1 MKNME
6 FELQVEKEL
15 EKEMEKSKLVEVLD
29 IIDSEIL
36 INVHRKKEIG
46 EQILYYREKVL
57 EEYRDDED
65 KVAEYFDHERFVK
78 EESFKVI
85 DRKLK
90 ELNVLKEI
98 PYFGRVDFKD
108 SEYDDEDII
117 YIGRFGVTPE
127 ENLEPVVVD
136 WRSPVSALFYTGK
149 LGESSYTAPMG
160 TVAVDILKKR
170 QFIIKKRLLLG
181 LFDSEMDVKD
191 EILQMVLSSNTNEKL
206 KDIIMTIQQEQDDI
220 IRQPKY
226 GTVVVDGVA
235 GSGKTTIALH
245 RVAYLLYNFRTSL
258 QDKVLILGPNNIF
271 MEYISQVLPSL
282 GEVGVNQ
289 TTFTDFALDLLDVD
303 EVMGLKEYMEKI
315 INADETFIKTTLYK
329 TSSKYTVEL
338 DKYINSLNEEY
349 FKYKDIVLEDK
360 IAINKGEIEKLFN
373 ESYKSM
379 PLFRRN
385 RKIKR
390 IIFSRIKDVRDEK
403 VREIEK
409 AYKEAVLSKSKEEL
423 ELIETEL
430 RYNRKNKIRE
440 LIKRI
445 IEVKKNLTWLEPKG
459 IEALYKEFNKDELLT
474 IDDLAPILY
483 LKVKLEG
490 MKYNKEVKH
499 VVIDEAQDYSELQF
513 KVIKE
518 LTGCSGYTIVGDR
531 NQRIL
536 PLEGELAMT
545 KLTEIFKEAE
555 VREFKLNKSYRSTA
569 EIMKYANKYLKEEK
583 IIPLVRQ
590 GKEVEEIITNSD
602 SELKEKLLTKI
613 GELKDSGYLSI
624 GIICKNLVEVVAIG
638 GLINEEVEVKV
649 FQKEDIAFGDG
660 VMLLP
665 AYFAKG
671 LEFDSAIIIQDEKD
685 KISDKLSYVMAT
697 RALHELSVIIRK

>member
-6 FELQVEKEL
+6 FEIQVQKEL
-15 EKEMEKSKLVEVLD
+15 EKEMEKNKLAEVLD
-29 IIDSEIL
+29 IIDREIL
-36 INVHRKKEIG
+36 INGDRKNQIS
-46 EQILYYREKVL
+46 EQILQYRAKIL

-78 EESFKVI
+78 EEGFKLI
-85 DRKLK
+85 DRKIK

-108 SEYDDEDII
+108 AEYEDEDII

-127 ENLEPVVVD
+127 EDLQPVVVD
-136 WRSPVSALFYTGK
+136 WRSPVSALFYTGR
-149 LGESSYTAPMG
+149 LGESSYTAPKG

-170 QFIIKKRLLLG
+170 QFIIKKRSLLG

-191 EILQMVLSSNTNEKL
+191 EILQMVLSSNSSEKL

-245 RVAYLLYNFRTSL
+245 RVAYLLYNFRASL
-258 QDKVLILGPNNIF
+258 GDKVLILGPNNIF

-289 TTFTDFALDLLDVD
+289 TTFTDFALDLLNID

-315 INADETFIKTTLYK
+315 INADEAFIKATLYK
-329 TSSKYTVEL
+329 TSLEYTREL
-338 DKYINSLNEEY
+338 DKYIDDLNKEY
-349 FKYKDIVLEDK
+349 FKYKDIVLDDK
-360 IAINKGEIEKLFN
+360 IAIKKGEIEKLFN
-373 ESYKSM
+373 ESYNSM

-385 RKIKR
+385 KKIKR

-403 VREIEK
+403 VRLIEK
-409 AYKEAVLSKSKEEL
+409 EYKEATLSKSKEEL

-430 RYNRKNKIRE
+430 KYKRKNKIRE

-459 IEALYKEFNKDELLT
+459 IEALYNEFNNNELLT

-490 MKYNKEVKH
+490 LKYSKEVKH

-545 KLTEIFKEAE
+545 KLSSIFNEAS
-555 VREFKLNKSYRSTA
+555 VMDFKLNKSYRSTA

-590 GKEVEEIITNSD
+590 GKEVEEIITKS
-602 SELKEKLLTKI
+602 SLELKEKLLIKI
-613 GELKDSGYLSI
+613 QELKDSGYLSI
-624 GIICKNLVEVVAIG
+624 GIVCKNLMET
-638 GLINEEVEVKV
+638 LSINELIKEDVKVKV
-649 FQKEDIAFGDG
+649 FQKEDTAFGEG
-660 VMLLP
+660 LMLLP

-671 LEFDSAIIIQDEKD
+671 LEFDSAIIIEDEKN
-685 KISDKLSYVMAT
+685 KASDKLSYVMAT
-697 RALHELSVIIRK
+697 RALHELCVIIRR

>member
-1 MKNME
+1 ME
-6 FELQVEKEL
+6 FEIQVQKEL

-29 IIDSEIL
+29 IIDNEIA
-36 INVHRKKEIG
+36 INVGRKNQISD
-46 EQILYYREKVL
+46 QILYYRQKML

-78 EESFKVI
+78 EEGFKVL
-85 DRKLK
+85 DRKLI
-90 ELNVLKEI
+90 ELDVLKDI

-108 SEYDDEDII
+108 AEYEDEDVI

-127 ENLEPVVVD
+127 QNVEPVVVD

-149 LGESSYTAPMG
+149 LGDGSYTAPMG
-160 TVAVDILKKR
+160 TVAVNILKKR
-170 QFIIKKRLLLG
+170 QFIIKKRELLG

-191 EILQMVLSSNTNEKL
+191 EILQMVLSSNSNEKL

-245 RVAYLLYNFRTSL
+245 RVAYLLYNFRASL

-289 TTFTDFALDLLDVD
+289 TTFTDFALDLLDVP

-315 INADETFIKTTLYK
+315 INADQDFIKTILYK

-338 DKYINSLNEEY
+338 DKYINNLNEEY
-349 FKYKDIVLEDK
+349 FKYNDIVLEDK
-360 IAINKGEIEKLFN
+360 IAITKAEIQKLFN

-385 RKIKR
+385 SKIKR
-390 IIFSRIKDVRDEK
+390 IIFSKLKDVRDEK
-403 VREIEK
+403 VRKIEK
-409 AYKEAVLSKSKEEL
+409 DYNEAILSKTKEEL
-423 ELIETEL
+423 DEIETQL
-430 RYNRKNKIRE
+430 KYNRKNKIRE
-440 LIKRI
+440 LIKRMMS
-445 IEVKKNLTWLEPKG
+445 VKKDLTWLEPKE
-459 IEALYKEFNKDELLT
+459 IETLYDEFNNNKLLT
-474 IDDLAPILY
+474 IDDLAPLLY
-483 LKVKLEG
+483 LKVNLEG
-490 MKYNKEVKH
+490 MKYTKEVRH

-545 KLTEIFKEAE
+545 KLKTIFNEHS
-555 VREFKLNKSYRSTA
+555 VMDFKLNKSYRSTA

-590 GKEVEEIITNSD
+590 GKEVDEIVVNNPNEIKD
-602 SELKEKLLTKI
+602 KLLVRI
-613 GELKDSGYLSI
+613 QELKDSGYLSI
-624 GIICKNLVEVVAIG
+624 GIICKNLVEVSK
-638 GLINEEVEVKV
+638 INELIKAEVEVKV
-649 FQKEDIAFGDG
+649 FEKEDMAFGEG

-671 LEFDSAIIIQDEKD
+671 LEFDSAIIIQDEKN

-697 RALHELSVIIRK
+697 RALHELSVLIIR

>member
-6 FELQVEKEL
+6 FELQVQKEL
-15 EKEMEKSKLVEVLD
+15 EKEMEKSKLAEVLD
-29 IIDSEIL
+29 IINSEIL
-36 INVHRKKEIG
+36 INEGRKKQIA

-85 DRKLK
+85 DRKLR

-108 SEYDDEDII
+108 VEYEDEDVI

-136 WRSPVSALFYTGK
+136 WRSPVSALFYTGR
-149 LGESSYTAPMG
+149 LGESSYNAPMG
-160 TVAVDILKKR
+160 NVPVDILKKR
-170 QFIIKKRLLLG
+170 QFIIKKRSLLG

-303 EVMGLKEYMEKI
+303 VIMGLKEYMEKI
-315 INADETFIKTTLYK
+315 INADEVFIGTTLYK
-329 TSSKYTVEL
+329 TSSKYIEEL
-338 DKYINSLNEEY
+338 DKYINDLNQEY
-349 FKYKDIVLEDK
+349 FKYKDIILEGK
-360 IAINKGEIEKLFN
+360 VAINKGEIERLFN

-385 RKIKR
+385 GKIKR

-409 AYKEAVLSKSKEEL
+409 EYKDAILSKTKEEL
-423 ELIETEL
+423 ELIETQL
-430 RYNRKNKIRE
+430 KYNRKNKIRE

-445 IEVKKNLTWLEPKG
+445 IEVKRNLTWLEPKG
-459 IEALYKEFNKDELLT
+459 VENLYNEFNNNELLT
-474 IDDLAPILY
+474 IDDLAPMLY
-483 LKVKLEG
+483 LKTNLEG

-518 LTGCSGYTIVGDR
+518 LTGCSGFTIVGDR

-536 PLEGELAMT
+536 PIEGELAMT
-545 KLTEIFKEAE
+545 KLRTIFKETE
-555 VREFKLNKSYRSTA
+555 VMDFKLNKSYRSTA
-569 EIMKYANKYLKEEK
+569 EIMKYANKYLTEEK
-583 IIPLVRQ
+583 VIPLVRQ
-590 GKEVEEIITNSD
+590 GKEVDEIITNNS
-602 SELKEKLLTKI
+602 SQLKERLLVKI
-613 GELKDSGYLSI
+613 QELKDSGYLSI
-624 GIICKNLVEVVAIG
+624 GIICKNLVETLRISALLKG
-638 GLINEEVEVKV
+638 ETEFKV
-649 FQKEDIAFGDG
+649 FQKEDMSFGEG
-660 VMLLP
+660 VMLIP

-671 LEFDSAIIIQDEKD
+671 LEFDSAIIIQNEKD
-685 KISDKLSYVMAT
+685 KVNDKLSYVMAT
-697 RALHELSVIIRK
+697 RALHELSVIIIK

>member
-6 FELQVEKEL
+6 FELQVQKEL
-15 EKEMEKSKLVEVLD
+15 EKEMEKNKLAEVLD
-29 IIDSEIL
+29 IINSEIL
-36 INVHRKKEIG
+36 INFSRRKQIS

-90 ELNVLKEI
+90 ELDVLKEI

-108 SEYDDEDII
+108 AEYDEEDII

-127 ENLEPVVVD
+127 ENVEPVVVD

-160 TVAVDILKKR
+160 TVEVDILKKR
-170 QFIIKKRLLLG
+170 QFIIKKMQLLG
-181 LFDSEMDVKD
+181 LFDSALDVKD
-191 EILQMVLSSNTNEKL
+191 EILQMVLSSNANEKL

-303 EVMGLKEYMEKI
+303 EIMGLKEYMEKI
-315 INADETFIKTTLYK
+315 INGDEDFIRTTLYK
-329 TSSKYTVEL
+329 TSSRYTDEL
-338 DKYINSLNEEY
+338 DKFINNLNEEY
-349 FKYKDIVLEDK
+349 FKYRDIVLEDK
-360 IAINKGEIEKLFN
+360 IAISKGEIEKLFN

-385 RKIKR
+385 KKIKR

-409 AYKEAVLSKSKEEL
+409 EYKEAISQKSKEEL
-423 ELIETEL
+423 DEIETQL
-430 RYNRKNKIRE
+430 KYNRKNKIRE

-445 IEVKKNLTWLEPKG
+445 ILVKRDLTWLEPRE
-459 IEALYKEFNKDELLT
+459 IEALYNEFNKNELLT
-474 IDDLAPILY
+474 VDDLAPILY
-483 LKVKLEG
+483 LKINLEG
-490 MKYNKEVKH
+490 LKYGKEVKH
-499 VVIDEAQDYSELQF
+499 VVIDEAQDYSQLQF
-513 KVIKE
+513 KVIKD

-545 KLTEIFKEAE
+545 KLPEIFEE
-555 VREFKLNKSYRSTA
+555 VGVKDFKLNKSYRSTA

-590 GKEVEEIITNSD
+590 GKEVEEIVINNS
-602 SELKEKLLTKI
+602 SELKEKLLSKI
-613 GELKDSGYLSI
+613 EELKGSGYLSV
-624 GIICKNLVEVVAIG
+624 GIICKNIVEVEKIYD
-638 GLINEEVEVKV
+638 LIKEDSTIKV
-649 FQKEDIAFGDG
+649 FQKENVAFGEG

-671 LEFDSAIIIQDEKD
+671 LEFDSAIIIQDENNKV
-685 KISDKLSYVMAT
+685 SDKLSYVMAT
-697 RALHELSVIIRK
+697 RALHELNVIIRR